1 MDFDV
6 VRLCGDFNHTGH
18 NWLYRRLKGFALAPR
33 GAGWHVKYLME
44 SSRHRGRACFLLA
57 AALTVLTHSHAA
69 RAQFGLLSNGP
80 VSFAPLVRL
89 VAPQVVGIA
98 VTEASGDQEST
109 PMVRLKDAGRLI
121 KPVAPVAQAAG
132 SGFIVSPDGLIVT
145 NDHVIEGAT
154 NITVTLD
161 DGEKYPAKM
170 VGADD
175 LTDLAVIKIK
185 LSRPLQP
192 AHWGDS
198 SHVQVGDWVLAA
210 GNPFALGNSFTAGI
224 ISAEGRDIGDGP
236 FDHFLQLDAP
246 INPGNSGGP
255 AYDMDGNVVGINT
268 AIVSPSGGS
277 VGIGFAIPSNTARVI
292 VAQLIASGTIA
303 RGWLGVSVAD
313 LPAGV
318 NGPETGAEIT
328 GVESDGPAW
337 AAGLTPSDI
346 VLTVNGRT
354 IDGSADLTRAI
365 ASMPPGTKVRLGI
378 DRNGHI
384 FTLPVVVDRRPA
396 QLGE

>member
-1 MDFDV
+1 MGSLRLRGHPWFLIAV
-6 VRLCGDFNHTGH
+6 VM
-18 NWLYRRLKGFALAPR
+18 
-33 GAGWHVKYLME
+33 AG
-44 SSRHRGRACFLLA
+44 
-57 AALTVLTHSHAA
+57 LTFTHAA

-98 VTEASGDQEST
+98 VTEASNDHDST
-109 PMVRLKDAGRLI
+109 PVVPHKDGGRLI
-121 KPVAPVAQAAG
+121 KPVVPVAHAAG
-132 SGFIVSPDGLIVT
+132 SGFIVSADGMIVT
-145 NDHVIEGAT
+145 NDHVVEGAT
-154 NITVTLD
+154 NITVTLN
-161 DGEKYPAKM
+161 DGEKYQAKM

-185 LSRPLQP
+185 SSRPLQP

-198 SHVQVGDWVLAA
+198 SDVQVGDWVLAA

-255 AYDMDGNVVGINT
+255 AYDMDGDVVGINT

-277 VGIGFAIPSNTARVI
+277 VGIGFAIPSDTARGI
-292 VAQLIASGTIA
+292 IAQLIAHGTIA
-303 RGWLGVSVAD
+303 RGWLGVSVTD
-313 LPAGV
+313 LPVGADGS
-318 NGPETGAEIT
+318 ETGAEIT
-328 GVESDGPAW
+328 GVETDGPAW

-346 VLTVNGRT
+346 VLTVDGRA